1 MDLLRLRN
9 VSIRSKV
16 LLIPLVGAV
25 GFIAYLTISVYFMRD
40 TMTLLTEAR
49 TQHFPIL
56 QMSQANMNRMS
67 SIQESLSFAVSS
79 GEKEVLS
86 QVRTVAEQFRVAI
99 QEGIKHDPASRTEL
113 NSILEA
119 FNSYFTESYGISA
132 GMIDETI
139 EFSSLASRST
149 AMTQSLQRLETLLQA
164 LYDNRLERFNAAFT
178 TANESTAKLTSI
190 GILLCAATLA
200 MLFAVAIPISSM
212 IRSSVV
218 QVINALKNIAE
229 DNGDLTMRI
238 QSRNND
244 EIGELVRWFNMFMEK
259 LQSTIR
265 QIVETAPPLAGLA
278 SDVKNLS
285 GGITTTLSQQ
295 EYSVGESRN
304 NIKLMS
310 QSIST
315 IAQNAGDAAGA
326 ARVADEEANK
336 GQMVVTSTVA
346 GIQSL
351 SENIRA
357 ASAVV
362 ERLEQDAASVN
373 VVLDV
378 IKGIAEQTNL
388 LALNAAI
395 EAARA
400 GEQGRGF
407 AVVAD
412 EVRGLASRTQQS
424 TEEIN
429 TILAQL
435 RHASQ
440 AAVQSMKGSS
450 AAVAKSV
457 DDANMAG
464 RSLHVITE
472 TVETINSMNR
482 QIARATDEQKKI
494 STQLV
499 DEAERIRQQ
508 TEETSGSATQLKD
521 VSKQLSMLAGNL
533 EQVARQFRV

>member
-1 MDLLRLRN
+1 MDLLTNL
-9 VSIRSKV
+9 SIRSKV

-25 GFIAYLTISVYFMRD
+25 GFVIYLALSVYFMRD
-40 TMTLLTEAR
+40 TMAHLTEAR
-49 TQHFPIL
+49 AQHFPLL
-56 QMSQANMNRMS
+56 QMSQANINRVK

-79 GEKEVLS
+79 GEKDVLS
-86 QVRTVAEQFRVAI
+86 QVRTLAEQFRKDLN
-99 QEGIKHDPASRTEL
+99 EGSNSDPASRDEL
-113 NSILEA
+113 NTILDT
-119 FNSYFTESYGISA
+119 FNEYFSESYSISS

-139 EFSSLASRST
+139 DFSTLPARS
-149 AMTQSLQRLETLLQA
+149 AQMAESLQRLEALLNA
-164 LYDNRLERFNAAFT
+164 LYDDRLARFNNAFT
-178 TANESTAKLTSI
+178 TANESTAQLTSI
-190 GILLCAATLA
+190 GVTLCLATLA
-200 MLFAVAIPISSM
+200 VLFAVGIPISNM

-229 DNGDLTMRI
+229 DNGDLTVRI
-238 QSRNND
+238 QSRNTD
-244 EIGELVRWFNMFMEK
+244 EIGELVKWFNMFMEK
-259 LQSTIR
+259 LQNTIR

-278 SDVKNLS
+278 TDVKGLS
-285 GGITTTLSQQ
+285 AGITTTLSQQ
-295 EYSVGESRN
+295 EYSVSESKN

-310 QSIST
+310 QSIAT
-315 IAQNAGDAAGA
+315 IAQNAGEAAGA

-336 GQMVVTSTVA
+336 GQSVVTSTVV

-351 SENIRA
+351 SDNIRA

-429 TILAQL
+429 AILAQL
-435 RHASQ
+435 RNASQ
-440 AAVQSMKGSS
+440 AAVLSMKGSS
-450 AAVAKSV
+450 TAVAKSV

-464 RSLHVITE
+464 RSLHAITD

-499 DEAERIRQQ
+499 DEAERIRMQ
-508 TEETSGSATQLKD
+508 TEEASGSATQLKD
-521 VSKQLSMLAGNL
+521 VSKQLSVLAGNL

>member
-9 VSIRSKV
+9 VSIRSKI
-16 LLIPLVGAV
+16 LLIPFVGAV
-25 GFIAYLTISVYFMRD
+25 GFIAYLAISAYFLRD
-40 TMTLLTEAR
+40 TMAHLTEAR
-49 TQHFPIL
+49 TQHFPLL
-56 QMSQANMNRMS
+56 QMSQANMNRVT

-79 GEKEVLS
+79 GEKEVLT
-86 QVRTVAEQFRVAI
+86 QIQTVAEQFRVAI
-99 QEGIKHDPASRTEL
+99 QGGIKDDPASRAEL
-113 NSILEA
+113 NSILDA
-119 FNSYFTESYGISA
+119 FNSYYTEAYSIST

-139 EFSSLASRST
+139 DFSNLAARSAEMT
-149 AMTQSLQRLETLLQA
+149 ASLQSLETLLQT
-164 LYDNRLERFNAAFT
+164 LYDNRLSRFNAAFT
-178 TANESTAKLTSI
+178 TANESTARLTSI
-190 GILLCAATLA
+190 GILLCAITLA
-200 MLFAVAIPISSM
+200 VLFIVAIPISSM
-212 IRSSVV
+212 IRGSVV
-218 QVINALKNIAE
+218 QVINTLKNIAE

-238 QSRNND
+238 QSRNTD
-244 EIGELVRWFNMFMEK
+244 EIGDLVKWFNIFMEK
-259 LQSTIR
+259 LQNTIR

-285 GGITTTLSQQ
+285 AGITTTLSQQ
-295 EYSVGESRN
+295 QYSVGESRN

-310 QSIST
+310 QSIAT
-315 IAQNAGDAAGA
+315 IAQNAGEAAGA
-326 ARVADEEANK
+326 ARLADEEANK
-336 GQMVVTSTVA
+336 GQTVVISTVES
-346 GIQSL
+346 IQSL
-351 SENIRA
+351 SDNIRT
-357 ASAVV
+357 ASNVV

-440 AAVQSMKGSS
+440 AAVISMKDSS
-450 AAVAKSV
+450 TAVARSV
-457 DDANMAG
+457 EEATMAG
-464 RSLHVITE
+464 HSLRVITE

-499 DEAERIRQQ
+499 DEAERIRGQ